1 MFSVI
6 KLATKTLPE
15 HYNPSLFSYF
25 YETFPEGFI
34 VAEKNHKIIG
44 FIVGVITI
52 PKKAKI
58 LMLAVDKTN
67 RKQKIGT
74 ELLNK
79 FLEQISLKDIRRIE
93 LEVRTDNKKAISFY
107 EKLGFVINE
116 KIPQFY
122 QNQEDAYNM
131 IKII

>member
-6 KLATKTLPE
+6 KLASKTLPE
-15 HYNPSLFSYF
+15 QYSPSLFNYF
-25 YETFPEGFI
+25 YETFTEGFI

-44 FIVGVITI
+44 FIIGVTTTPNI
-52 PKKAKI
+52 AKI
-58 LMLAVDKTN
+58 LMLAVEEPV

-79 FLEQISLKDIRRIE
+79 FLEQISLKNIKHIE
-93 LEVRTDNKKAISFY
+93 LEVRTDNKKAITFY
-107 EKLGFVINE
+107 EKLGFIINE
-116 KIPQFY
+116 KIPEFY

>member
-1 MFSVI
+1 MFAVI
-6 KLATKTLPE
+6 KLASNTLTE
-15 HYNPSLFSYF
+15 NYSPSLFNYF

-44 FIVGVITI
+44 FIIGVTTTPNI
-52 PKKAKI
+52 AKI
-58 LMLAVDKTN
+58 LMLAVDESH

-79 FLEQISLKDIRRIE
+79 FLEQISLKNIKHIE
-93 LEVRTDNKKAISFY
+93 LEVRTDKKKAIEFY
-107 EKLGFVINE
+107 EKFGFIINE
-116 KIPQFY
+116 KITGFY
-122 QNQEDAYNM
+122 QNREDAYNM